1 MAIVMN
7 LLMKWLN
14 RFFNIRSKIKYK

>member
-1 MAIVMN
+1 MAIAMN